1 VKNYGAQFLR
11 NVALMSHGGAG
22 KTSLAEA
29 MLFTVKATSR
39 LGRVDD
45 GTSILDY
52 DPEEV
57 RRQITINTAIAPIE
71 WNNHKINVLDTPGYF
86 DFVGEVIAAGR
97 VADSALIVVCAS
109 SGVEVGTEKAW
120 EYADAAELP
129 RMIFINKMDREN
141 ADFDKVVDQL
151 REFFGPKV
159 VPVQLPMGNAQDF
172 SGIIDLVKGKAFGK
186 DGKEM
191 AIPGDLQD
199 AVDAAR
205 DALMEAV
212 SVADDELMMKYL
224 EGEPLTDEEIGE
236 ALRLGTK
243 SGDVVPVFCGSAAQ
257 GAGINLL
264 LDHIVSCAPSPVERK
279 AEGTLK
285 GEAITVNTDDAALCA
300 QVFKT
305 MADPYVGKL
314 TLFRVF
320 SGTIKS
326 DSTVFNTR
334 SGKDERIGQLFVI
347 KGKEQIAVTQIGPG
361 DIGAVAKL
369 QDTNTNDT
377 LATKDRPVQLK
388 PIDFPAPSMT
398 MAAAPKAKGDE
409 DKISSG
415 LTRLA
420 EEDPTFKVEKSSE
433 TGQTLISGMGDLHL
447 EVMCSR
453 LKSKFGADVE
463 LTNPIVPYREA
474 IRGKAKV
481 EGKHKKQ
488 SGGRG
493 QYGHVWLEL
502 APADPD
508 QEERL
513 RFVDAIF
520 GGAVPRQY
528 IPAVE
533 KGLLEIIDEGVLAG
547 YPVEKI
553 KVTLLDGSYHAVDS
567 SEMAFKIATH
577 LAFKKGFME
586 ANPILLEPIMNVE
599 VRVPEVFMGDVMG
612 DMNKKRGRIM
622 GMEPAGQ
629 MQVIKAQAPMAEMF
643 RYAIDLRSMTQGR
656 GSFTMEFSHYEEVP
670 AQIAEHII
678 AESKKED

>member
-1 VKNYGAQFLR
+1 MKNYGAQFLR

-599 VRVPEVFMGDVMG
+599 VRVPEAFMGDVMG